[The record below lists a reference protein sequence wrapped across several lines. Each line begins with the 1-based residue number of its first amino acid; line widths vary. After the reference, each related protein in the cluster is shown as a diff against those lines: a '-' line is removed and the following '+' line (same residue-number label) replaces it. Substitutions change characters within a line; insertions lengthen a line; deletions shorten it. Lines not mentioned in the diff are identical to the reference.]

1 MMVSKRESPIPGVSF
16 SGSFWLN
23 FGGSMFFVRKICT
36 HRTIHRRITG
46 SFQALPGSEGVG
58 SAASGGGEIF
68 QRWWPLEHDHK
79 MDEKNLKDVISSDSR
94 LMILYFLQVVRHLK
108 FNYFYGNIYGE
119 LKKMTRWWFQIFCI
133 FIPIWGRWTHFDD
146 HICSKGLVQPPAR
159 WAQFTENFH

>member
-1 MMVSKRESPIPGVSF
+1 MFNSNKLEWTWSSSSCNNTFLPIKMHQHVPLPWNLTWNLKMMVSKRESPIPGVSF

-119 LKKMTRWWFQIFCI
+119 LK
-133 FIPIWGRWTHFDD
+133 
-146 HICSKGLVQPPAR
+146 
-159 WAQFTENFH
+159 END